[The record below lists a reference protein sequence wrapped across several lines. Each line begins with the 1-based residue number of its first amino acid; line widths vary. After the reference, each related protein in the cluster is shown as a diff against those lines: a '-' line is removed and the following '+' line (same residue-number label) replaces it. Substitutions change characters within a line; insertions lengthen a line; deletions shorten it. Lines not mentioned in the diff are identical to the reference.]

1 MPGTCDGAGWLSGGV
16 QKLQSF
22 VLLLL
27 KEFSCALKT
36 TAGLSFDAE
45 MFYHC
50 CRNNIAVNLLILK
63 KCDAAAN

>member
-1 MPGTCDGAGWLSGGV
+1 M
-16 QKLQSF
+16 QSF

-50 CRNNIAVNLLILK
+50 CRNNIAVNLMILK